1 MEITNTEVWGFEHAI
16 RGARNPLESWDRS
29 DSKVT
34 NFEHRWVANT
44 GCNRSCYGCINQ
56 HTCGIGTFKLGDKDL
71 SLMQR
76 LILAGTDHR
85 KFMRQIMV
93 SVDITAPLYWW
104 KEEETYKV
112 GTTANSTST
121 MHKLATTPITINCF
135 EHDEDIEMEDYMLT
149 THMMFNSIINH
160 CEKLRQKYLQT
171 NDKRFWRALIQLLPE
186 SWLQTRTVTMN
197 YENLRNMYFARRN
210 HKLQEWHTFCDWI
223 ETLPYGKEL
232 ICIEKEKSNADTKG

>member
-1 MEITNTEVWGFEHAI
+1 MEITKTEVWGFEHAI

-29 DSKVT
+29 DSIFDLQKCHAS
-34 NFEHRWVANT
+34 NLEF
-44 GCNRSCYGCINQ
+44 CNRKCVDYKFCIGKN
-56 HTCGIGTFKLGDKDL
+56 DL
-71 SLMQR
+71 KLMQK

-104 KEEETYKV
+104 KEFDTYKV
-112 GTTANSTST
+112 GTVANSTST
-121 MHKLATTPITINCF
+121 MHKLAITPITINCF

-197 YENLRNMYFARRN
+197 YENLRNMYFARKN

-232 ICIEKEKSNADTKG
+232 ICIEKENNNADTKG